1 MPLRIFGTDDAKERK
16 MPEVIRFA
24 WGNSSLGEFMVAM
37 SDKGL
42 VALELGSRRDSAE
55 EALRIRLPGAEVV
68 SRQLELIDILDKIT
82 RVMEEPRFDPEL
94 PLDMR
99 GTAYEPRS
107 GRCYVCYPSTR
118 RSATARSRPN
128 LARATPAT

>member
-1 MPLRIFGTDDAKERK
+1 MPLSIFSPDDAKERK
-16 MPEVIRFA
+16 MREVIRFA

-42 VALELGSRRDSAE
+42 VALELGSSRDSAE
-55 EALRIRLPGAEVV
+55 EALRIRFPGAEVV

-82 RVMEEPRFDPEL
+82 RVIEDTGFDPEA

-99 GTAYEPRS
+99 GSLYEIEER
-107 GRCYVCYPSTR
+107 
-118 RSATARSRPN
+118 
-128 LARATPAT
+128 